1 MEMASKEVSS
11 GRDLLAS
18 IGKAL
23 EESVLVVIDEVKKV
37 QEISPLTQQ
46 QTKGAEQRVA
56 TIDEIAKVAMDNAAS
71 SEQTSAATMEQTAS
85 MEQMADA
92 AQRLSRL

>member
-1 MEMASKEVSS
+1 M
-11 GRDLLAS
+11 
-18 IGKAL
+18 
-23 EESVLVVIDEVKKV
+23 
-37 QEISPLTQQ
+37 
-46 QTKGAEQRVA
+46 VA

-92 AQRLSRL
+92 AQRLSSLGNQLQETISRFKVGEAVIR